1 MGTKFEKAYV
11 NGRNTLISVEEIAYE
26 FDHNRI
32 RFENEIRGNLY
43 CPQCKQ
49 ARLSF
54 RNARNPYLAT
64 YPHGKHT
71 DDCDL
76 GQEEL
81 STDLVAEYVQNSTN
95 HDSIKRQQQSIMK
108 YLLQEEN
115 TIEKVSKDSAN
126 PERTDYTATKKNKK
140 TERVKPIPRKR
151 IDLPLNGDDFET
163 YKMFYGEVL
172 LKFEKCRNSEK
183 QKLLIWSSDDNIHF
197 LCKIFVSRSVF
208 EHLPAEHK
216 RIICRKKCKMVLLAS
231 LHKNQDET
239 KLDEKE
245 KEILYPLGNLEHSDF
260 LTIIPS

>member
-1 MGTKFEKAYV
+1 MGAKFEKAYFKGS
-11 NGRNTLISVEEIAYE
+11 NSPISVEEIANE
-26 FDHNRI
+26 FDNNRV

-49 ARLSF
+49 AQLSF

-64 YPHGKHT
+64 YPHGEHA

-81 STDLVAEYVQNSTN
+81 SADRVVDYVHNSFN
-95 HDSIKRQQQSIMK
+95 HDSIKRQQQSILK
-108 YLLQEEN
+108 YLLQEEKV
-115 TIEKVSKDSAN
+115 IEKVTKDSTE
-126 PERTDYTATKKNKK
+126 PESTDYTATKKCKK

-151 IDLPLNGDDFET
+151 IDLPLNGDDYET

-172 LKFEKCRNSEK
+172 LKFEKCRNGDK
-183 QKLLIWSSDDNIHF
+183 QKLLIWSSGDKVHF
-197 LCKIFVSRSVF
+197 LCKIFVSSSVF
-208 EHLPAEHK
+208 EHLPAECK
-216 RIICRKKCKMVLLAS
+216 RITYRKKCKMVLLAC

-239 KLDEKE
+239 KIDEKE
-245 KEILYPLGNLEHSDF
+245 KGIYPWGNLEHSVF